1 LFPDAASGCVRQGG
15 ACAVAADP
23 ACLFIDRH
31 TRPPFLTKDKE
42 HRMKVL
48 SALLLSSTLAAVAGP
63 AWAQA
68 NTIPSQP
75 HLLVKGSATRA
86 VMPDRFTVK
95 VALESIDMQT
105 DTARA
110 RVQANAERVL
120 QLFARH
126 GAIDGSVRAAN
137 LSIAPS
143 TRYRNDE
150 EVFNGTAARRDLK
163 AEFPDAQA
171 LKAFLGELKA
181 SREVQV
187 STAEPT
193 YSGESRLRGELKAE
207 AAAKTRESA
216 KGLAGAY
223 GTKITGLYSI
233 SDVAPNFAYGVHAG
247 TWGTPGRDGF
257 GSGGESTTLDK
268 VAVTGSRYR
277 ASSGGELLTAAP
289 ITYTENVYAIFL
301 IQDGP

>member
-1 LFPDAASGCVRQGG
+1 
-15 ACAVAADP
+15 
-23 ACLFIDRH
+23 
-31 TRPPFLTKDKE
+31 
-42 HRMKVL
+42 MKLL
-48 SALLLSSTLAAVAGP
+48 SALLLSTTLAAVAP
-63 AWAQA
+63 AWGQA

-75 HLLVKGSATRA
+75 HLLVKGSATRT

-95 VALESIDMQT
+95 VALESVDMQT

-120 QLFARH
+120 QLFAQH
-126 GAIDGSVRAAN
+126 GAIEGTVRAAN

-171 LKAFLGELKA
+171 LKAFLGDLKA

-193 YSGESRLRGELKAE
+193 YSGEGRLRGELKAE
-207 AAAKTRESA
+207 AAAQTRESA

-233 SDVAPNFAYGVHAG
+233 SDVAPNFAYGVQAG

-257 GSGGESTTLDK
+257 GDGGESTTLDR

-301 IQDGP
+301 IQGGP

>member
-1 LFPDAASGCVRQGG
+1 LFPDAAFGCVRQGT

-23 ACLFIDRH
+23 ACLFIDRR
-31 TRPPFLTKDKE
+31 TRPPLLTNDKE
-42 HRMKVL
+42 YRMKLL
-48 SALLLSSTLAAVAGP
+48 SALLLSSTLAVVAGP

-75 HLLVKGSATRA
+75 HLLVKGSATRT

-126 GAIDGSVRAAN
+126 GAIEGTVRAAN
-137 LSIAPS
+137 LSISPS

-207 AAAKTRESA
+207 AAAQTRESA

-233 SDVAPNFAYGVHAG
+233 SDVAPNFAYGVQAG

-257 GSGGESTTLDK
+257 GDGGESTTLDR

>member
-1 LFPDAASGCVRQGG
+1 MLPTTYSDIKTC
-15 ACAVAADP
+15 
-23 ACLFIDRH
+23 
-31 TRPPFLTKDKE
+31 TPPIFGLVG
-42 HRMKVL
+42 RMKLL
-48 SALLLSSTLAAVAGP
+48 SALLLSTTLAAVAP
-63 AWAQA
+63 AWGQA

-75 HLLVKGSATRA
+75 HLLVKGSATRT

-95 VALESIDMQT
+95 VELESVDMQT
-105 DTARA
+105 DVARA

-126 GAIDGSVRAAN
+126 GAIEGTVSAAN
-137 LSIAPS
+137 LRIAPS

-150 EVFNGTAARRDLK
+150 EVYNGTAASRDLK
-163 AEFPDAQA
+163 AEFADAQA
-171 LKAFLGELKA
+171 LKAFLGDLKA

-193 YSGESRLRGELKAE
+193 YSGERRLRGELKAE
-207 AAAKTRESA
+207 AAAQTRESA

-233 SDVAPNFAYGVHAG
+233 SDVAPNFAYGVQAG
-247 TWGTPGRDGF
+247 TWGTAVRDGF
-257 GSGGESTTLDK
+257 GGGESTTLDK
-268 VAVTGSRYR
+268 IAVTGSRYR
-277 ASSGGELLTAAP
+277 AASGGELLTAAP